1 MSCNHTPGLSC
12 IHTPGLSCIHIPR
25 GQDIE
30 TNRGHWEKGNP
41 GKALGYCRLH
51 FVYNT
56 PVEPQIGRQLCVIEL
71 CEEAGGRGSWGVQ
84 LADGL
89 RLMKWIMRGARAGFH
104 AKKRRKKTE
113 TDRLLLITCS
123 RLAYWSLYPTK
134 RPRVREGLAWA
145 SASFQVI
152 HLGEF
157 LL

>member
-1 MSCNHTPGLSC
+1 MHLHAALMAFLPGLSC
-12 IHTPGLSCIHIPR
+12 ICTPGVQRPTGCP
-25 GQDIE
+25 G
-30 TNRGHWEKGNP
+30 GAEKGSP
-41 GKALGYCRLH
+41 GKAVRYWRPH

-113 TDRLLLITCS
+113 RETDLHITCS
-123 RLAYWSLYPTK
+123 GLACSGACSP
-134 RPRVREGLAWA
+134 PRGQGHAWA
-145 SASFQVI
+145 SASFPGI
-152 HLGEF
+152 LLGEF
-157 LL
+157 RL